1 MPSVGDELKF
11 VGKPVKFS
19 FDDEVTVTPGKKY
32 KVEGTWED
40 EFSFRRD
47 NGFIATILPEG
58 RGNWLIR
65 KPVEPVSDT
74 DRLPDLNNFTLTCA
88 HPHREV
94 CEQLHDIYQ
103 AKNADYGN
111 SFSEQYK
118 EHGMVS
124 SVIRLDDKMRRLKQ
138 LTKNDALVNESIEDT
153 LLDLANYAIM
163 TVMELRGGSDVDET
177 GREADCTPKG

>member
-1 MPSVGDELKF
+1 MPKTRSRLKF
-11 VGKPVKFS
+11 AGDVGEDDLTKGEIYIVTHSTDDAFDYMDDV
-19 FDDEVTVTPGKKY
+19 DDECGEVFCPKETP
-32 KVEGTWED
+32 TRW
-40 EFSFRRD
+40 F
-47 NGFIATILPEG
+47 
-58 RGNWLIR
+58 IR

-163 TVMELRGGSDVDET
+163 TVMELRSGSNVDET
-177 GREADCTPKG
+177 SRKTNGAPKG